1 MAATARFEARISED
15 VQRLLK
21 RAASLEGR
29 SLSDFVINAALLAA
43 KETVEKNEL
52 IHLSITDQQ
61 KFVEALIS
69 PPEPN
74 QKMKEALRLSSELL
88 ED

>member
-1 MAATARFEARISED
+1 MAATARFEARVSED

-43 KETVEKNEL
+43 KETIERNEL
-52 IHLSITDQQ
+52 IHLSLIDQQ
-61 KFVEALIS
+61 SFAEALIT
-69 PPEPN
+69 PPELN
-74 QKMKEALRLSSELL
+74 QKMKEVLRLSSDLL
-88 ED
+88 EE

>member
-1 MAATARFEARISED
+1 MVATARFEARISED

-21 RAASLEGR
+21 RAATLEGR

-52 IHLSITDQQ
+52 IHLSIIDQQ
-61 KFVEALIS
+61 NFAEALIA
-69 PPEPN
+69 PPELN

-88 ED
+88 EE